1 MIYLNVSIHHPN
13 PRCMFH
19 NTIEFKLKYYNF
31 YNRRIVE
38 RMSPICSYELKLLR
52 CISV

>member
-1 MIYLNVSIHHPN
+1 MIYLNVSIHY
-13 PRCMFH
+13 PRGMFH

-31 YNRRIVE
+31 YIKRIVE
-38 RMSPICSYELKLLR
+38 RVSPIRSYELKLLR